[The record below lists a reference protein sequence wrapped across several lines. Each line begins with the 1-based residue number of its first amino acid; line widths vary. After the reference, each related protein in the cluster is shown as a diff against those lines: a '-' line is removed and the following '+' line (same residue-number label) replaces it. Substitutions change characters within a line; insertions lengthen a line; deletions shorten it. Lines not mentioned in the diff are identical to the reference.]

1 MVQTSNHS
9 DVPSTQL
16 GSETQLG
23 GPLRA
28 LLDSNR
34 HSQDIDLTH
43 LSGSGTEQSNGL
55 IEIAYSPEA
64 AKSSRARD
72 SRQQGSSE
80 DLNTAL
86 SKLSADAAK
95 TMDSAHRAEFM
106 NELHGFLSQAK
117 LKNLS
122 DDKVVRTLE
131 ATAKMLE
138 GVGAKPLNQFDRVAL
153 ATSLMH
159 NVNHCDRIDQGFH
172 NTCNVTAISKVLLAN
187 DPATYAEMLSS
198 TALNSYYQA
207 SDGKRISVDAQ
218 SLQPD
223 HESASGETMNAKRN
237 YATQIFDLVAINNYW
252 QRRIPPFSYV
262 QRQSTGA
269 GDTGERLLNSF
280 GQPIKTSDGRYLDQP
295 SLDCVAMA
303 KIGTE
308 VGIKENF
315 LIANRATDAGAGAI
329 VSSATQLDETLKDML
344 SKGHP
349 AMIFVHSGNKL
360 FTGKY
365 GIGGGG
371 WHVVTID
378 SYDPSKK
385 TFHLSNQWGAGND
398 QDVSAELLYDA
409 TLPPSQWAK
418 VPDYFNAKIF
428 QAYHEQMADGGAG
441 LSTDQVL
448 TRGAFEQFL
457 STQKDRMQK
466 QDIDAQ
472 LADLQ
477 RQLDAARAAGNEAEV
492 HRLQDWIRQTRDG
505 LR

>member
-1 MVQTSNHS
+1 
-9 DVPSTQL
+9 
-16 GSETQLG
+16 
-23 GPLRA
+23 
-28 LLDSNR
+28 
-34 HSQDIDLTH
+34 
-43 LSGSGTEQSNGL
+43 
-55 IEIAYSPEA
+55 
-64 AKSSRARD
+64 
-72 SRQQGSSE
+72 
-80 DLNTAL
+80 
-86 SKLSADAAK
+86 
-95 TMDSAHRAEFM
+95 
-106 NELHGFLSQAK
+106 
-117 LKNLS
+117 
-122 DDKVVRTLE
+122 
-131 ATAKMLE
+131 
-138 GVGAKPLNQFDRVAL
+138 
-153 ATSLMH
+153 MH

-187 DPATYAEMLSS
+187 DPAAYAEMLSS
-198 TALNSYYQA
+198 TALNSYYQ
-207 SDGKRISVDAQ
+207 SPDGKRISIDAQ

-223 HESASGETMNAKRN
+223 HESASGETINAKRN
-237 YATQIFDLVAINNYW
+237 DATQIFDLVAINNYW
-252 QRRIPPFSYV
+252 QRRVPPFSYV

-303 KIGTE
+303 TIGKE
-308 VGIKENF
+308 VGIQGNF

-365 GIGGGG
+365 GVGGGG

-378 SYDPSKK
+378 SYNPSTK

-398 QDVSAELLYDA
+398 QEVSAELLYDA
-409 TLPPSQWAK
+409 TLPPSQWERT
-418 VPDYFNAKIF
+418 PNYYNAKIF
-428 QAYHEQMADGGAG
+428 EAYHEQMADGGAG
-441 LSTDQVL
+441 LSRDQVL
-448 TRGAFEQFL
+448 TRGEFAQWL
-457 STQKDRMQK
+457 LTQKTGMQQ

-492 HRLQDWIRQTRDG
+492 QRLQDWIRQTRDG